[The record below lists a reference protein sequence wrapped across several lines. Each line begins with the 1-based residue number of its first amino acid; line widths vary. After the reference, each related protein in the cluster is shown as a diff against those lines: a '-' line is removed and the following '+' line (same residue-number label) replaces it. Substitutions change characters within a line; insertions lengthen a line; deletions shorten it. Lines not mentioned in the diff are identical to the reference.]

1 MFPEALKNEKWVECY
16 LDPKYLVSDQGRV
29 WNTATNRFLKGTD
42 LNKGYIIVKI
52 NNVGKYVHRLV
63 YQSFNH
69 IDNFDKMTVDHINGK
84 RSDNRLEN
92 LSLESQSDN
101 AKLMLMHR
109 ADMNKELTRLIQKY
123 GYDEVL
129 QKLQEIE

>member
-1 MFPEALKNEKWVECY
+1 MFPEALENEKWVECY

-29 WNTATNRFLKGTD
+29 WNTTTNRFLKGTD
-42 LNKGYIIVKI
+42 INKGYIIVKI

-101 AKLMLMHR
+101 AKLMLIHR

-129 QKLQEIE
+129 QKLREIE

>member
-1 MFPEALKNEKWVECY
+1 MLPEALENEKWVECY

-29 WNTATNRFLKGTD
+29 WNTTTNRFLKGTD

-101 AKLMLMHR
+101 AKLMLIHR

-123 GYDEVL
+123 GYDEIL
-129 QKLQEIE
+129 QKLREIE

>member
-1 MFPEALKNEKWVECY
+1 MLPESLENEKWVECY

-29 WNTATNRFLKGTD
+29 WNTTTNRFLKGTD

-52 NNVGKYVHRLV
+52 NNIGKYVHRLV

-92 LSLESQSDN
+92 LSIESQSDN
-101 AKLMLMHR
+101 AKLMLIHR

-129 QKLQEIE
+129 QKLKKMT

>member
-1 MFPEALKNEKWVECY
+1 MLPEALENEKWVECY
-16 LDPKYLVSDQGRV
+16 LDSKYLVSDQGRV

-42 LNKGYIIVKI
+42 LNKGYVIVKI

-92 LSLESQSDN
+92 LSIESQSDN
-101 AKLMLMHR
+101 AKLMLIHR

-129 QKLQEIE
+129 QKLKEMT

>member
-1 MFPEALKNEKWVECY
+1 MLPESLENEKWVECY

-29 WNTATNRFLKGTD
+29 WNTTTNRFLKGTD

-69 IDNFDKMTVDHINGK
+69 INNFDKMTVDHINGK

-92 LSLESQSDN
+92 LSIESQSDN
-101 AKLMLMHR
+101 AKLMLIHR

>member
-1 MFPEALKNEKWVECY
+1 MLPEALENEKWVECY

-29 WNTATNRFLKGTD
+29 WNTTTNRFLKGTD

-69 IDNFDKMTVDHINGK
+69 IDNFDKMTVDHVNGK
-84 RSDNRLEN
+84 RNDNRLEN
-92 LSLESQSDN
+92 LSLESQSNN

-129 QKLQEIE
+129 RKLQEME

>member
-1 MFPEALKNEKWVECY
+1 MLPEALENEKWVECY

-29 WNTATNRFLKGTD
+29 WNTITNRFLKGTD

-84 RSDNRLEN
+84 RNDNRLKN

-101 AKLMLMHR
+101 AKLMLIHR

-129 QKLQEIE
+129 QKLREIE